1 MKIQFPDMT
10 IIVVTHDLA
19 SVDRIAGRVLVLG
32 AGRVVFS
39 GSCADLHA
47 SQDPYLRDFVN
58 RRFASRIVSTEQADP
73 AVREA
78 LAAWLRQ

>member
-1 MKIQFPDMT
+1 MT

-19 SVDRIAGRVLVLG
+19 SVSRIARRVLVLG
-32 AGRVVFS
+32 AGRIVFS
-39 GSCADLHA
+39 GACEDLFA
-47 SQDPYLRDFVN
+47 AEDPYLRDFVG
-58 RRFASRIVSTEQADP
+58 RRFASRAGAANSADPADP